1 MNVRTIP
8 IDGHT
13 PGLIYPNF
21 SCRPRQRRPD
31 RAVYVP
37 RGRRSQTTPPT
48 ASTTATSPSKES
60 TNQTKTNTPIA
71 NSLSTHRHATV
82 ATKTATTARAHCNNN
97 SEIIDNRCSGNEH
110 HQQQQQQLPQQFLIS
125 IEDPSSQVKHNC
137 DHINNS
143 AAALNN
149 CEEQYFDTTIAT
161 VNMSSHKA
169 NNKNQSTVNSNN
181 EGVPDARNSD
191 KDYNEDKEFQRAS
204 KVSKRPMNGSAN
216 WMFN

>member
-1 MNVRTIP
+1 M
-8 IDGHT
+8 
-13 PGLIYPNF
+13 
-21 SCRPRQRRPD
+21 
-31 RAVYVP
+31 P

-48 ASTTATSPSKES
+48 ASTTATNPSKKS
-60 TNQTKTNTPIA
+60 TNQTKTNTPIV

-82 ATKTATTARAHCNNN
+82 ASKTVTTTRAHCNNN
-97 SEIIDNRCSGNEH
+97 SEIIDNRYSGNEH
-110 HQQQQQQLPQQFLIS
+110 HQQQPQQFLIS

-149 CEEQYFDTTIAT
+149 CEEQYFDTAITTI
-161 VNMSSHKA
+161 NMSSHKA

-181 EGVPDARNSD
+181 EGGVPDARNSD

-204 KVSKRPMNGSAN
+204 KVSNGL
-216 WMFN
+216 